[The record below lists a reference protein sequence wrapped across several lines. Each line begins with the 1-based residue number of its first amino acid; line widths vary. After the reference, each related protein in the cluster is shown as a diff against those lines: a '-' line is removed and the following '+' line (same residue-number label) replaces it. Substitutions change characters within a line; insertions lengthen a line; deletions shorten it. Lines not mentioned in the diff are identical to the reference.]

1 MRDLHDDPRRVG
13 VRLGI
18 DALSARIRTETV
30 GGAFARLIASGDV
43 ETRADLARVT
53 GLSRTTVSAGVEFL
67 HDRGVLGKIQN
78 ASGQSR
84 GRPSDTLVL
93 NSRYGVILVADL
105 GIASTRLSIY
115 DLNQRT
121 VALRL
126 VAVDLSNGPEE
137 SVPVLLSAFARMIE
151 AMPEHLGPPR
161 ICVVGVPGPV
171 DARRGEV
178 SRPPILP
185 GWKSFDLAAAFESGL
200 GCPVIVEKDVS
211 LRALGEAR
219 SIDRSQSPLIY
230 IKVASGIEAGIVT
243 ADGEL
248 YRGAHDAAGDLGHI
262 RVAEAGDRLCA
273 CGNVGCLATIAS
285 TTSLVQARASIDGLD
300 APAEDLDDFEAAVR
314 AGEADAVRLLRIAA
328 GAIGDVTAGLVNFFN
343 PARIIV
349 GGSIASVSDDIL
361 AGVRGVVYQRS
372 LPLATRNL
380 AVSAPKH
387 GHVSGAA
394 GGLALAL
401 ERMFSTEA
409 LTGGGTGRSLLDS
422 VG

>member
-13 VRLGI
+13 VRLGR

-30 GGAFARLIASGDV
+30 GATFARLIASGDA

-53 GLSRTTVSAGVEFL
+53 GLSRTTVSTGVEFL
-67 HDRGVLGKIQN
+67 QDRGVLRTIQN
-78 ASGQSR
+78 AAGQNR
-84 GRPSDTLVL
+84 GRPSDSLIL
-93 NSRYGVILVADL
+93 NARYGVILVADL

-121 VALRL
+121 VALEF
-126 VAVDLSNGPEE
+126 VAVDLSTGPED
-137 SVPVLLSAFARMIE
+137 SVPVLLNAFTRMID
-151 AMPEHLGPPR
+151 AIPEHLGPPR

-171 DARRGEV
+171 DARRGEA
-178 SRPPILP
+178 SRPPILS
-185 GWKSFDLAAAFESGL
+185 GWKSYDLAAAFESGL
-200 GCPVIVEKDVS
+200 GCSVIVEKDVS

-219 SIDRSQSPLIY
+219 SIDRSQSPLVY

-262 RVAEAGDRLCA
+262 RVVEAGDALCT
-273 CGNVGCLATIAS
+273 CGNTGCLATIAS
-285 TTSLVQARASIDGLD
+285 TTSLVQARAALRGPDSDG
-300 APAEDLDDFEAAVR
+300 ETLDDFEAAIR
-314 AGEADAVRLLRIAA
+314 AGEPDAVRLLRTAA
-328 GAIGDVTAGLVNFFN
+328 GAIGEVTAGLVNFFN
-343 PARIIV
+343 PSRIIV

-361 AGVRGVVYQRS
+361 AGVRSVVYQRS

-380 AVSAPKH
+380 TVSAPRH
-387 GHVSGAA
+387 GHLSGAA

-401 ERMFSTEA
+401 ERLFCAEELTDDEHRFA
-409 LTGGGTGRSLLDS
+409 LQQAQH
-422 VG
+422 